1 MKHLFLVLVLIA
13 VLNYSGKSDNG
24 SIDLVKNYSHAIYI
38 SVVEIEHKDLDN
50 NAKIMIKIFTD
61 DFKDAIL
68 NAFEKQIDFSDE
80 KSCSDNKSVIEGY
93 FNKHFKAAINGKHLS
108 ISLTSCELNGDS
120 VWLYFDMNC
129 PTYWKEISVTADF
142 LMELFP
148 KQSNI
153 VSIYHGNDKRFL
165 RLTINSITQKV
176 TF

>member
-1 MKHLFLVLVLIA
+1 MKHLFLVILLIA
-13 VLNYSGKSDNG
+13 ILNYSGKSENG
-24 SIDLVKNYSHAIYI
+24 PVKNFSHAIYI
-38 SVVEIEHKDLDN
+38 SVVEIEHKDLGN
-50 NAKIMIKIFTD
+50 NAKIMIKVFTD

-68 NAFEKQIDFSDE
+68 NAFEKQIDLSDK

-93 FNKHFKAAINGKHLS
+93 FDKHFKAAINGKPLS

-120 VWLYFDMNC
+120 VWLYFDMDC
-129 PTYWKEISVTADF
+129 PANWKDISVTADF

-165 RLTINSITQKV
+165 RLTLNSITQKV

>member
-13 VLNYSGKSDNG
+13 ILNYSGKSDNG

-50 NAKIMIKIFTD
+50 NAKIMIKVFTD

-93 FNKHFKAAINGKHLS
+93 FNKHFKAVINGKHLS